1 MGKAFMH
8 IQQRKKFGQPTQ
20 PGLRRTRMRHSTY
33 FVGLAMVAMMVSA
46 APLRAGQMDNPE
58 YKAWASFKVG
68 SSSTLTVKGA
78 GGGGYLRPSSGVPA
92 SQSTLV
98 EIDSDKVMILLGSP
112 SATNKPRPVLA
123 TMNAGIMKQVGEESV
138 DAMGKTFKCKVY
150 ETPKDTWNAADGSGQ
165 KSTQTKKWIC
175 DDVPGG
181 LVKMEIYR
189 TDPAP
194 DGQQYHNTETHLLSA
209 YEVK

>member
-1 MGKAFMH
+1 
-8 IQQRKKFGQPTQ
+8 
-20 PGLRRTRMRHSTY
+20 MRHSTG
-33 FVGLAMVAMMVSA
+33 FVILAIVPIIVLAAA
-46 APLRAGQMDNPE
+46 APLRASQVDNPE

-78 GGGGYLRPSSGVPA
+78 GGGGYVRGSGGSA
-92 SQSTLV
+92 DQATTLV
-98 EIDSDKVMILLGSP
+98 EVDSDKVMVVLGSP
-112 SATNKPRPVLA
+112 SATNKPRPVSA
-123 TMNAGIMKQVGEESV
+123 TMNDGVMKQVGEESV
-138 DAMGKTFKCKVY
+138 SAMGKTFQCKIY
-150 ETPKDTWNAADGSGQ
+150 ETPKYTGNAADGSGQ
-165 KSTQTKKWIC
+165 KSLQTRKWIC

-194 DGQQYHNTETHLLSA
+194 DGQQYHNTETHLLIA